1 MNIGEIYEYI
11 QTNYP
16 NLKIIQANK
25 VVCVF
30 DANGYRCISII
41 SDMGDIQFNKYK
53 LDDLIWTIQSNFN
66 ISLSNCTVNII
77 DKGIKDYIYSW
88 EKMLEYIKQ
97 CKIKD
102 RLADME
108 NDFRPQ

>member
-1 MNIGEIYEYI
+1 MNIGEIYEHI

-16 NLKIIQANK
+16 NLKIIQANR

-30 DANGYRCISII
+30 DADGYRCISII

-53 LDDLIWTIQSNFN
+53 PDEFIWTIQSNFN
-66 ISLSNCTVNII
+66 ISLSDCTVNII

-88 EKMLEYIKQ
+88 EKMQEYIKQ

-108 NDFRPQ
+108 HDFRPQ